1 MPRRGFI
8 VVVAFIIML
17 EWYSVS
23 CMSRGIFLFGFVIV
37 ILIFFLLR

>member
-17 EWYSVS
+17 EWYSVP
-23 CMSRGIFLFGFVIV
+23 CMSRIFLFGFVIV
-37 ILIFFLLR
+37 ILLFFLLR